1 MNIIVNA
8 QPHEVT
14 GQTLA
19 EILLELGYDSP
30 ALATAMNGSFV
41 PRTAREA
48 TTLNSGDQIEIL
60 APMQGG

>member
-8 QPHEVT
+8 QPHEVR

-19 EILLELGYDSP
+19 DILPELGYESP
-30 ALATAMNGSFV
+30 ALATAVNGSFV
-41 PRTAREA
+41 PRSAREDTA
-48 TTLNSGDQIEIL
+48 LKNGDRIEIL